1 MKSGSAELGV
11 RSSECT
17 ADNMWRGKPGSE
29 NEEVSLA
36 VPHSAFRTSHP
47 QGFTLLEVMVAV
59 AIMSLV
65 LVTLLGL
72 KNSTMQDVA
81 LAEHITTATMLAKR
95 TMVDTLTAGSGKLQ
109 PVEEDGNFAGEENFN
124 DYAWKRTISQ
134 IPLFSTVFITEIR
147 IAVFWKEGTRQ
158 EMVELVDYE

>member
-1 MKSGSAELGV
+1 MISIAECGMRNAEGKKINPKSEI
-11 RSSECT
+11 R
-17 ADNMWRGKPGSE
+17 N
-29 NEEVSLA
+29 
-36 VPHSAFRTSHP
+36 P
-47 QGFTLLEVMVAV
+47 QSNGFTLLEVMVAV
-59 AIMSLV
+59 SIMAMV

-72 KNSTMQDVA
+72 KNRTMQDVA

-95 TMVDTLTAGSGKLQ
+95 MMVDTIVSGNRQ
-109 PVEEDGNFAGEENFN
+109 PVEENGEFTGEENFS

-147 IAVFWKEGTRQ
+147 IAVLWNEGTRQ